1 MTPFVGSAGN
11 ALNRVILSAV
21 GTVIWGITSVG
32 LGAARSFAQVM
43 TPSVGSCPPLHTSGA
58 QPKPSTCWRGIMQH
72 PVDADKTYK
81 HAEPMKRAQA
91 IQSGGVLLTFG
102 KLQGAVLT

>member
-1 MTPFVGSAGN
+1 
-11 ALNRVILSAV
+11 
-21 GTVIWGITSVG
+21 
-32 LGAARSFAQVM
+32 
-43 TPSVGSCPPLHTSGA
+43 
-58 QPKPSTCWRGIMQH
+58 MQH

-102 KLQGAVLT
+102 KLLGAVLTVEHKVSCHACRLQHLPA

>member
-1 MTPFVGSAGN
+1 
-11 ALNRVILSAV
+11 
-21 GTVIWGITSVG
+21 
-32 LGAARSFAQVM
+32 
-43 TPSVGSCPPLHTSGA
+43 
-58 QPKPSTCWRGIMQH
+58 MQH

-102 KLQGAVLT
+102 KLLGAVLT